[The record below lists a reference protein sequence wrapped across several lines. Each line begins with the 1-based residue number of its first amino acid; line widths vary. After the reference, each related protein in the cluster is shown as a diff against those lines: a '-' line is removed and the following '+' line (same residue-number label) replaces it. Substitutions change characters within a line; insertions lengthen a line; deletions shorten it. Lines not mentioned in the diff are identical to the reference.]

1 MASPYPTSFRRPVN
15 PVLRVLRVVGVAVGG
30 LLVACLVS
38 GAVAYFIFS
47 RGLPSVEAL
56 RDYRPPQVTKV
67 VCADGSLCG
76 EYFLER
82 RTLVDAAVLPAHVR
96 NAFLAAEDAD
106 FYRHEGLDYLGMLR
120 AGLKVLRPGGHLT
133 GASTITQQACR
144 NLLLTQERKVSRK
157 IREWILTPRMERA
170 LT

>member
-1 MASPYPTSFRRPVN
+1 VRVAL
-15 PVLRVLRVVGVAVGG
+15 VLGG
-30 LLVACLVS
+30 LLALGV
-38 GAVAYFIFS
+38 GTGFVAYLVFS

-67 VCADGSLCG
+67 TCSDGSVCA

-82 RTLVDAAVLPAHVR
+82 RTLVDVALLPAHVR
-96 NAFLAAEDAD
+96 DAFLAAEDAD
-106 FYRHEGLDYLGMLR
+106 FYRHEGLDYPGMLR
-120 AGLKVLRPGGHLT
+120 AGLKALRPGARLT

-157 IREWILTPRMERA
+157 IREWILTRRMEKA
-170 LT
+170 LSKDQILNLYLNQINFGCGRN